1 MKNLRDLPFAPSVQ
15 LQSTPRESVRNNTGI
30 RPDGS
35 GEGARPDGELG
46 ASSSTWQ
53 QAVANAAAAAQREVG
68 EDEDVEEWQPSRDRG
83 RRRTIMGGWEVDPDP
98 DEAPSDLDVRITRE
112 SYLPTNAATS

>member
-1 MKNLRDLPFAPSVQ
+1 MG
-15 LQSTPRESVRNNTGI
+15 NNTGI

-35 GEGARPDGELG
+35 GEGTRADGGLS

-53 QAVANAAAAAQREVG
+53 HAVATAAAAAQREDE
-68 EDEDVEEWQPSRDRG
+68 EDEDAEEWQPSRERG

-112 SYLPTNAATS
+112 SYLPTTS